1 MSISTVKNNM
11 SVIIGKSIART
22 ATVQY
27 TDPNAASYLADGE
40 VLIVNETGAIMTDAS
55 TVGTAPRFRVVQ
67 RSGNRLIYSPVI
79 AGQNVKAYKGIDGS
93 SGSDQVTTIGYNGTS
108 GSIDVSGTD
117 DFVMNLQLG
126 FDESMWSE
134 QSNNYPFI
142 VPNSGT
148 VNQMYVAESL
158 ARQINYQFT
167 NGGNF
172 SVAGEGPIVKAT
184 LVSADAGAAI
194 GAAADTVIGFAGSK
208 TVTITD
214 TGADSSITTA
224 IVAGDY
230 VRFGTATTAPV
241 YKVAS
246 STVTTAGGVLTLTM
260 PLQANVSL
268 LGTTSELITAAQAA
282 AAAAGVVITGQA
294 LKFTKDFYKY
304 LQVTFKVLIKNASFG
319 ATTLATTAAVRPV
332 GSGTQVSEMESFAEG
347 FRGILNRTIIPLPT
361 PKSDADT
368 SVNYDMIYISW
379 EDTTDTSPVD
389 GTKPARSE
397 LYICM
402 VDGASQTSTATNG
415 VLTVLNAYMLTTPGR
430 FANVAL

>member
-1 MSISTVKNNM
+1 MSIFTVKNNM

-117 DFVMNLQLG
+117 DFVMNLQLN

-142 VPNSGT
+142 VPSSST

-158 ARQINYQFT
+158 ARQINYQLT

-172 SVAGEGPIVKAT
+172 SIAGEGPIVKAKI
-184 LVSADAGAAI
+184 LSADAGAAI
-194 GAAADTVIGFAGSK
+194 GAITDTVIGFAGSK
-208 TVTITD
+208 TVTIND
-214 TGADSSITTA
+214 VSGSSVTGLF
-224 IVAGDY
+224 VAGDY
-230 VRFGTATTAPV
+230 FRAGNATTDPV

-246 STVTTAGGVLTLTM
+246 STVTSAGGVITLTM
-260 PLQANVSL
+260 PLQANVNL
-268 LGTTSELITAAQAA
+268 VGTTSEIITASQAA
-282 AAAAGVVITGQA
+282 AAAAGVVLTGQA
-294 LKFTKDFYKY
+294 LKFTRDFYKY

>member
-1 MSISTVKNNM
+1 MSIFTVKNNM

-117 DFVMNLQLG
+117 DFVMNLQLN

-142 VPNSGT
+142 VPSSST

-158 ARQINYQFT
+158 ARQINYQLT

-172 SVAGEGPIVKAT
+172 SIAGEGPIVKAK
-184 LVSADAGAAI
+184 LLSADAGAAI
-194 GAAADTVIGFAGSK
+194 GAITDTVIGFAGSK
-208 TVTITD
+208 TVTIND
-214 TGADSSITTA
+214 VSGSSVTGLF
-224 IVAGDY
+224 VAGDY
-230 VRFGTATTAPV
+230 FRAGNATTDPV

-246 STVTTAGGVLTLTM
+246 STVTSAGGVITLTM
-260 PLQANVSL
+260 PLQANVNL
-268 LGTTSELITAAQAA
+268 VGTTSEIITASQAA
-282 AAAAGVVITGQA
+282 AAAAGVVLTGQA